1 MQSECELVETEKF
14 ALYGFEITIPSGWR
28 VEFNPKGTR
37 EKGDVVFQS
46 PKGNRFFISWGK
58 LEDALKKFKSLE
70 EHRDNSIS
78 QLKKGTGVKDVK
90 VTDLREIQVCGHRGL
105 MSHVTAEIQSGMM
118 SRKVSEKK
126 LWAMHL
132 HCPVMARYYVLFDT
146 ERDPDEIED
155 MDGAFDSFAKSVVCH
170 KESQNNI

>member
-1 MQSECELVETEKF
+1 METEKF
-14 ALYGFEITIPSGWR
+14 ALYGFEVLIPSGWR

-46 PKGNRFFISWGK
+46 QKGNRFFISWGK

-78 QLKKGTGVKDVK
+78 QLKKGTGVKNVN
-90 VTDLREIQVCGHRGL
+90 VTDLHEIQICGHRAL
-105 MSHVTAEIQSGMM
+105 MSRVTAEIQSGMM
-118 SRKVSEKK
+118 SKKVSEKN

-132 HCPVMARYYVLFDT
+132 HCPVVARYYVLFDT

-155 MDGAFDSFAKSVVCH
+155 MGGVFDSYAKSMVCH
-170 KESQNNI
+170 TQSQTGI